1 MLASFPYIH
10 YISEAL
16 IVGSLSIKYQKTQ
29 MQKCCNGLEVWH
41 HCDTVTRSI
50 ALQIGKDLSGHH
62 TYAPMQDSRPCLPV
76 LELRKRR
83 KKSDRAGFSLRR
95 SPTRCPARPS
105 NNDSWRSRPPT
116 AASGPSSRSL
126 ESTRSQHG
134 LENTIWHRQE
144 TPRTKTRRRHAKTC
158 AEIPCGPCSV
168 AVCGSIL
175 TQRLLAGSPVP
186 GLRQG
191 RLSPVFID
199 CGQRGEHFSTDGRAV
214 FASAFLSCDLLAS
227 FPELQNWQPR
237 PRILHG
243 GVGMMSSEVLTNL

>member
-1 MLASFPYIH
+1 M
-10 YISEAL
+10 
-16 IVGSLSIKYQKTQ
+16 
-29 MQKCCNGLEVWH
+29 
-41 HCDTVTRSI
+41 
-50 ALQIGKDLSGHH
+50 
-62 TYAPMQDSRPCLPV
+62 DSCL
-76 LELRKRR
+76 RR
-83 KKSDRAGFSLRR
+83 KSRSPCGALHRRLAKINKPGKSLTLRALYTFRR
-95 SPTRCPARPS
+95 SPTRCPAPPS

-214 FASAFLSCDLLAS
+214 FASAFLSCDLRRFRS
-227 FPELQNWQPR
+227 SR
-237 PRILHG
+237 TGSHG
-243 GVGMMSSEVLTNL
+243 RESCMGA